1 MSVTIS
7 IEPLQ
12 HHVGEAYCHP
22 AVTCIVER
30 WNNIPVD
37 IHATSQP
44 HLNYPGRGIERRP
57 SHRVHILMRCI
68 AQLLAE
74 ELGAEF
80 IETKE
85 TECIPTPS
93 GRSS

>member
-1 MSVTIS
+1 MHITIS
-7 IEPLQ
+7 IEPLKN
-12 HHVGEAYCHP
+12 HTPYLIHP
-22 AVTCIVER
+22 AITAVVER
-30 WNNIPVD
+30 QDGEVAM
-37 IHATSQP
+37 IHATSRE
-44 HLNYPGRGIERRP
+44 HLNFPGRGIERRP

-80 IETKE
+80 IETRE